1 MFAQPKLTICVP
13 SRNRQPYFQETIRSL
28 LANMRMDVEYIF
40 ADNSDDP
47 SIMNDFMKDV
57 LADPRV
63 KYLPSVGRVLPM
75 VENWDRCVEATTGEF
90 VCMIGDD
97 DYVDVDVADLIR
109 RSQAEY
115 PAIDVLIWS
124 RMTYNWPDNRPQHC
138 NIAANLDTGV
148 YRVQRSTAYHEFF
161 SWSGGKP
168 SPNMA
173 FGFYHGAV
181 SMRVMNKM
189 KAKFGGK
196 YCEYPVVDF
205 ENICK
210 VLVTAEHMVYSGR
223 PFSVL
228 GSCAKA
234 NSAKIKTVEKM
245 EEQLAV
251 FTAETGRNIDDDPH
265 MKDFPFPTTLGLT
278 ACIAQVQHWF
288 LTRYGYSPMKGWEA
302 NFAEACG
309 HSCSIMETSAD
320 YARAVEGYRGV
331 FAKWKGGK
339 YLKNF
344 KPADFADLTGGLF
357 FTGVSDNQLY
367 IDEEIGGVQTPAE
380 LYHFVAQMLSPPET
394 MVLNLAETF
403 KAA

>member
-40 ADNSDDP
+40 ADNSDDA

-109 RSQAEY
+109 RCQAEQSTL
-115 PAIDVLIWS
+115 DVLIWN
-124 RMTYNWPDNRPQHC
+124 RLTFNWPCNRPQHC
-138 NIAANLDTGV
+138 NIAAHLDTGV
-148 YRVQRSTAYHEFF
+148 YRISRALAYQEFF
-161 SWSGGKP
+161 GWRGGKA

-181 SMRVMNKM
+181 SMRVMNKI

-210 VLVTAEHMVYSGR
+210 VLVTAEQMVYSGR
-223 PFSVL
+223 SFSVL
-228 GSCAKA
+228 GSCAKS
-234 NSAKIKTVEKM
+234 NSAKIKTTDKLK
-245 EEQLAV
+245 EQLAA
-251 FTAETGRNIDDDPH
+251 FMIETQRNIDEDAH
-265 MKDFPFPTTLGLT
+265 MKDFPFRSTLGLT
-278 ACIAQVQHWF
+278 AVIAQTQHWF
-288 LTRYGYSPMKGWEA
+288 LAQYGYSPMTGWEA

-309 HSCSIMETSAD
+309 NSCSIMSTQED
-320 YARAVEGYRGV
+320 RDRAVEGFRQA
-331 FAKWKGGK
+331 FANWKGGK
-339 YLKNF
+339 YLKHF
-344 KPADFADLTGGLF
+344 QPADFPDAAGGHF

-380 LYHFVAQMLSPPET
+380 LYDFVDQMLAPQQDLT
-394 MVLNLAETF
+394 LNFNEYF
-403 KAA
+403 KVA